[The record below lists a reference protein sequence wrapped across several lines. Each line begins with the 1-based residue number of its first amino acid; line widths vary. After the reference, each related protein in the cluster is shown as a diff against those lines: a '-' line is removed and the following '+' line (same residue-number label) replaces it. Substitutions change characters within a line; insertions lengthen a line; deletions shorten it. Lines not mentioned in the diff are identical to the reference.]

1 MSRRVEQTAALL
13 DALRDP
19 VRPPLLMGAVN
30 VTPDS
35 FSDGGRYFEP
45 EAAVARGLQ
54 MAAEGADIIDVG
66 GESTRPGAAPV
77 DTDEEMRRVL
87 PVIRELHERTNV
99 PLSIDTRHAVVARA
113 AIDAGAAIV
122 NDVTAFT
129 YDPEMPDLLGEERPL
144 AIAMHMRGRPADMMT
159 RTAYLSLIADCVSE
173 LWAHAGRALDAG
185 LPLEHL
191 LLDPGIGFAK
201 DARQN
206 VELLHHLDAFVALG
220 RPVVVGVSRKSF
232 LGRIT
237 GRTDPADRLHATA
250 AAVAMAVARGARVL
264 RVHDVC
270 AMKDVV
276 AVTHAILNPGTV
288 AAGTPTPA
296 PAPCAEVGR

>member
-1 MSRRVEQTAALL
+1 MPRRVAQTAALIA
-13 DALRDP
+13 ALEDHA
-19 VRPPLLMGAVN
+19 RPPLLMGVLN

-35 FSDGGRYFEP
+35 FADGGRFLDP
-45 EAAVARGLQ
+45 DAAVARGLE
-54 MAAEGADIIDVG
+54 MAAQGADILDVG
-66 GESTRPGAAPV
+66 GESTRPGGAPV
-77 DTDEEMRRVL
+77 DRDEELRRVI
-87 PVIRELHERTNV
+87 PVIRELAARTDL
-99 PLSIDTRHAVVARA
+99 PLSIDTRNAAVAAA
-113 AIDAGAAIV
+113 AIEAGVAIV

-129 YDPEMPDLLGEERPL
+129 HDPEMPALLGEERPL
-144 AIAMHMRGRPADMMT
+144 AIAMHMRGQPADMMT
-159 RTAYLSLIADCVSE
+159 RTAYVSLIADCVSE

-185 LPLEHL
+185 LPVDHL

-206 VELLHHLDAFVALG
+206 VELLHRLDAFVALG

-237 GRTDPADRLHATA
+237 GHKDPGDRLMATA
-250 AAVAMAVARGARVL
+250 AAVALAAARGARVL

-276 AVTHAILNPGTV
+276 AVAHAIGHPETV
-288 AAGTPTPA
+288 ATTA
-296 PAPCAEVGR
+296 PAPCAEAGR